1 MTPTLEQ
8 RVAALE
14 QRELK
19 LHDLPLKQL
28 LDKLE
33 QDWTPDARTLLLK
46 KSIDADKLAD
56 AETWHTI
63 GATGEPAY
71 AGAWAN
77 YGTTRAPAGFRK
89 DITGR
94 VYLRG
99 AVALGVITTTAFTLP
114 TGYRPPYDVA
124 FAVASNSAFG
134 YVYVNTV
141 GNVTPQVGS
150 NVWVSLDGISFTTD

>member
-19 LHDLPLKQL
+19 LRDLPLKQL

-56 AETWHTI
+56 ATVQSFLQLLVAADVSLAYSTNTAVFTAANVSAVKTVTHGL
-63 GATGEPAY
+63 GATPALVLVSSTGGAYNVVY
-71 AGAWAN
+71 ATNNVG
-77 YGTTRAPAGFRK
+77 GTTFDVQAETAS
-89 DITGR
+89 
-94 VYLRG
+94 G
-99 AVALGVITTTAFTLP
+99 AVVTY
-114 TGYRPPYDVA
+114 TGTFYWLA
-124 FAVASNSAFG
+124 IG
-134 YVYVNTV
+134 
-141 GNVTPQVGS
+141 
-150 NVWVSLDGISFTTD
+150 